1 MALCLEHSKPQMSQ
15 TEQADLSTVSSAG
28 LEVATHL
35 VVPPGFPH
43 SQCPTPRQGG
53 IVIIARVFSP
63 VEPSYKTGIFAV
75 LPEEVPDLLDFFFFL
90 GQHLIKF
97 CCTS

>member
-63 VEPSYKTGIFAV
+63 VEPSYKTEGSLQCFLKKYLIYWI
-75 LPEEVPDLLDFFFFL
+75 FFFL
-90 GQHLIKF
+90 GQHLI
-97 CCTS
+97 